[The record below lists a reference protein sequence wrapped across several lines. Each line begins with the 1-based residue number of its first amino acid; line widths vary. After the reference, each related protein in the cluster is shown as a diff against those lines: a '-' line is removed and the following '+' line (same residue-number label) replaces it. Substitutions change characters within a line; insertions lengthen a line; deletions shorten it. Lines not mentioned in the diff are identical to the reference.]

1 MTKLISIHIIEA
13 MLRKIWN
20 LRYAALKTV
29 QIVVLVLKQGDAM
42 NTYLKQLNLPRRHC
56 LSAIFLVA
64 ACALPLGA
72 AAQKQSKKPVS
83 VADWPTKPVR
93 ILVGFPGGSTPDM
106 AARTLAEPLSK
117 ILGQPVIIENKP
129 GASGNIAADQVA
141 KATDDHTLGVVINGN
156 LTSAKLLN
164 PKLAYDPAKDFTPIS
179 LLTVAP
185 LVLVAP
191 TNLPSGSAFFDA
203 ARNGSDKW
211 NYGSVGNGS
220 VGHLGMELLKSK
232 AGDLKAIHIPY
243 QGNPQVV
250 TALLGGQ
257 IQMALVPPGIAL
269 PQIRAG
275 KLKAIGLTSGR
286 SPLATDIAPLADA
299 EVRNFSLEVWTAL
312 VGPANLSKAAQTKLN
327 AEVSK
332 IIRDADTRQKLF
344 NQGWQAVGTSP
355 EGLTSRIKS
364 ETAIMGGIIAM
375 RNIKIE

>member
-1 MTKLISIHIIEA
+1 MKKSSAFFNQHRRSYVVASLLIAACS
-13 MLRKIWN
+13 LPS
-20 LRYAALKTV
+20 AAL
-29 QIVVLVLKQGDAM
+29 
-42 NTYLKQLNLPRRHC
+42 
-56 LSAIFLVA
+56 
-64 ACALPLGA
+64 
-72 AAQKQSKKPVS
+72 AQKISKKAET
-83 VADWPTKPVR
+83 VAPWPSRPVR

-117 ILGQPVIIENKP
+117 ALGQPVIIENKP

-156 LTSAKLLN
+156 LTSAKLLYS
-164 PKLAYDPAKDFTPIS
+164 KLPYDPAKDFTPIS
-179 LLTVAP
+179 LLATAP

-191 TNLPSGSAFFDA
+191 PNLPSGSAFFDA
-203 ARNGSDKW
+203 ARNGGDKW

-232 AGDLKAIHIPY
+232 AGDLKAVHVPY

-286 SPLATDIAPLADA
+286 SPLASEIAPLADA

-312 VGPANLSKAAQTKLN
+312 VGPANLSKAAKAKLN

-332 IIRDADTRQKLF
+332 IIRDTDTRQKLF

>member
-1 MTKLISIHIIEA
+1 MKTPAAPFKMPPIKSL
-13 MLRKIWN
+13 
-20 LRYAALKTV
+20 YATLF
-29 QIVVLVLKQGDAM
+29 I
-42 NTYLKQLNLPRRHC
+42 
-56 LSAIFLVA
+56 A
-64 ACALPLGA
+64 ACALSTGA
-72 AAQKQSKKPVS
+72 IAQKVSKKVELIE
-83 VADWPTKPVR
+83 VWPTKPVR

-117 ILGQPVIIENKP
+117 VLGQPVIIENKP

-164 PKLAYDPAKDFTPIS
+164 PKLPYDPAKDFTPIS
-179 LLTVAP
+179 LLTTAP

-191 TNLPSGSAFFDA
+191 TNLPSGTAFFDA
-203 ARNGSDKW
+203 ARNGGDKW

-232 AGDLKAIHIPY
+232 AGNLGAVHVPY

-286 SPLATDIAPLADA
+286 SPLATEIAPLADA
-299 EVRNFSLEVWTAL
+299 EIRNFNLEVWTAL
-312 VGPANLSKAAQTKLN
+312 VGPANLSKAAQAKLN

-344 NQGWQAVGTSP
+344 NQGWQAVGTAP
-355 EGLTSRIKS
+355 EGLVGRMKS
-364 ETAIMGGIIAM
+364 ETAIMGGIIAT
-375 RNIKIE
+375 RGIKIE

>member
-1 MTKLISIHIIEA
+1 MKTPVSLLKMPHTNVIIA
-13 MLRKIWN
+13 TFFI
-20 LRYAALKTV
+20 
-29 QIVVLVLKQGDAM
+29 
-42 NTYLKQLNLPRRHC
+42 
-56 LSAIFLVA
+56 A
-64 ACALPLGA
+64 ACALPMGA
-72 AAQKQSKKPVS
+72 TAQKSSKNSEPIAV
-83 VADWPTKPVR
+83 WPTKPVR

-106 AARTLAEPLSK
+106 AARTLAEPLSR

-129 GASGNIAADQVA
+129 GASGNISADQVA

-164 PKLAYDPAKDFTPIS
+164 AKLPYDPAKDFTLIS
-179 LLTVAP
+179 LLTTAP

-191 TNLPSGSAFFDA
+191 TNLPSGGAFFNE
-203 ARNGSDKW
+203 ARNAGDKW

-220 VGHLGMELLKSK
+220 VGHLGMELLKLK
-232 AGDLKAIHIPY
+232 AGDVKAVHIPY

-286 SPLATDIAPLADA
+286 SPLATEIAPLADA
-299 EVRNFSLEVWTAL
+299 EIRDFNLEVWTAL
-312 VGPANLSKAAQTKLN
+312 VGPANLSKAAQTRLN

-355 EGLTSRIKS
+355 EGLVGRVKS

-375 RNIKIE
+375 RGIKIE